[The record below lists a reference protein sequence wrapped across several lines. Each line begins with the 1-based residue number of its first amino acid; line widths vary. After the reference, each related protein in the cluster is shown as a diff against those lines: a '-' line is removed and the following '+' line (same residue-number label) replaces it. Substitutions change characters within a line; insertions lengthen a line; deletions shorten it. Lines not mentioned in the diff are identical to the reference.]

1 MEKTTSSLLKIKRHF
16 QITLPARLRKLLNI
30 EEGDFMEAEIKDSK
44 IILKPRKLI
53 DADQAWFWSKEWQK
67 GEKQAEKDI
76 QEGNLSPVFK
86 TAKELIK
93 DLEK

>member
-1 MEKTTSSLLKIKRHF
+1 MQTTSSLLKIKRHF
-16 QITLPARLRKLLNI
+16 QITLPAGIRRLLNI

-53 DADQAWFWSKEWQK
+53 DADQAWFWSKEWQR

-76 QEGNLSPVFK
+76 KEGRISPSFK
-86 TAKELIK
+86 TARELK
-93 DLEK
+93 KALHK

>member
-1 MEKTTSSLLKIKRHF
+1 
-16 QITLPARLRKLLNI
+16 
-30 EEGDFMEAEIKDSK
+30 MEAEIKDSK

-53 DADQAWFWSKEWQK
+53 DADQAWFWFKEWQK

-76 QEGNLSPVFK
+76 QEARVSPLFK

-93 DLEK
+93 NLENKKLPPKVILFI